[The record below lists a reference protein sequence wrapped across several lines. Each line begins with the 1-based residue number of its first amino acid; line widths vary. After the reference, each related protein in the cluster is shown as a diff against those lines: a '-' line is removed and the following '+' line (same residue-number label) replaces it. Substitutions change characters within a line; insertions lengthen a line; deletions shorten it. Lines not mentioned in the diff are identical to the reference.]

1 VLTVVRLKTLSDVCY
16 ERCHVSCGASVT
28 SSEASTDEFCVDDD
42 VSTSLFPVVEDQE
55 YLSLNVFEMGTL
67 TGRERAL
74 WQRLSQSGNV
84 WLLLISA
91 QFDLLPA

>member
-1 VLTVVRLKTLSDVCY
+1 MRLMLPVVRLKTLSDVCY

-67 TGRERAL
+67 TGRERHCDIGC
-74 WQRLSQSGNV
+74 LSLVMYGSC
-84 WLLLISA
+84 
-91 QFDLLPA
+91 